1 MRIAII
7 GTVGLP
13 AKYGGWETL
22 TEHLTD
28 NLCDKFD
35 ITVYCSGKKYDQQ
48 PATYKGVKL
57 KYVNLDA
64 NGVQSIPYDIVS
76 MLSALRCA
84 DVLLILGVSG
94 CIFLPVL
101 KLLSKKKV
109 IVNIDGMEWRR
120 AKWSRFAKWFLK
132 LSEATAVRFADVT
145 IADNKAIQ
153 QYVSAQYGRPSELIA
168 YGADHVT
175 QQPISS
181 EVLQRFPFL
190 QHDYA
195 FKVCRIE
202 PENNVH
208 LIIDVFAVQ
217 KRMPLVIVGNWDN
230 SAYGQEL
237 RKKYGNVDHVHL
249 LDPIYDQCI
258 LNQLRSNC
266 RMYVH
271 GHSAGGTNP
280 SLVEAMYLG
289 LPILA
294 FGVSYNRETTQ
305 NHAIYFDDEAD
316 LQEILSTVQP
326 DELQVIGCN
335 MKRIA
340 EENYT
345 WGSISA
351 KYAALFDEPRQV
363 R

>member
-1 MRIAII
+1 MKIAII

-22 TEHLTD
+22 TDHLTD
-28 NLCDKFD
+28 HLSGSFD
-35 ITVYCSGKKYDQQ
+35 ITVYCSGKKYAEQ

-76 MLSALRCA
+76 MLSALRYA

-94 CIFLPVL
+94 CIFLPVI
-101 KLLSKKKV
+101 KLLSRKKV

-120 AKWSRFAKWFLK
+120 AKWGRFAKWFLK

-145 IADNKAIQ
+145 VADNQAIR
-153 QYVSAQYGRPSELIA
+153 QYISAQYGRPSALIA
-168 YGADHVT
+168 YGGDHVT
-175 QQPISS
+175 QQPVSADAA
-181 EVLQRFPFL
+181 LRFSFL
-190 QHDYA
+190 QQAYA

-208 LIIDVFAVQ
+208 MIIDVFASQ
-217 KRMPLVIVGNWDN
+217 SRMPLVIVGNWDN
-230 SAYGQEL
+230 SAYGQQL
-237 RKKYGNVDHVHL
+237 KQQYAQVPHIHL
-249 LDPIYDQCI
+249 LDPIYDQTL
-258 LNQLRSNC
+258 LNELRSNC
-266 RMYVH
+266 RVYVH

-289 LPILA
+289 LPIIA
-294 FGVSYNRETTQ
+294 YGVSYNRETTHEQ
-305 NHAIYFDDEAD
+305 ARYFDDHAS
-316 LQEILSTVQP
+316 LQAVLEGVQP
-326 DELQVIGCN
+326 DELEAIGRRMKQV
-335 MKRIA
+335 A

-345 WGSISA
+345 WAAISE
-351 KYAALFDEPRQV
+351 KYAALFTAPR
-363 R
+363 

>member
-1 MRIAII
+1 MKIAII

-13 AKYGGWETL
+13 ARYGGWETL

-28 NLCDKFD
+28 NLGGEFD
-35 ITVYCSGKKYDQQ
+35 ITVYCSSKKYDEH
-48 PATYKGVKL
+48 PALYKNVKL

-76 MLSALRCA
+76 MLSALRYA

-94 CIFLPVL
+94 CIFLPVV
-101 KLLSKKKV
+101 KLISRKKV

-120 AKWSRFAKWFLK
+120 AKWNGFAKWFLK
-132 LSEATAVRFADVT
+132 LSEAVAVRFADVT
-145 IADNKAIQ
+145 VADNKAIQ
-153 QYVSAQYGRPSELIA
+153 RYITEQYGRPSELIA
-168 YGADHVT
+168 YGADHVVSL
-175 QQPISS
+175 PVSA
-181 EVLQRFPFL
+181 EVQHRFPFL

-208 LIIDVFAVQ
+208 LIIDVFAS
-217 KRMPLVIVGNWDN
+217 RPGLPLVIVGNWDN

-237 RKKYGNVDHVHL
+237 KQKYAGTAHIHL
-249 LDPIYDQCI
+249 LDPIYDQGI

-289 LPILA
+289 LPVVA
-294 FGVSYNRETTQ
+294 FGVSYNRETTFGQ
-305 NHAIYFDDEAD
+305 AQYFDDATD
-316 LQEILSTVQP
+316 LAKILNSVSAA
-326 DELQVIGCN
+326 ELLENGRR
-335 MKRIA
+335 MKRVA

-345 WGSISA
+345 WDSISA
-351 KYAALFDEPRQV
+351 KYAGLFGPARQD
-363 R
+363 